1 MIDVS
6 VITVSLNAASTIA
19 RTIRSVRVQ
28 TGVRI
33 EHIVVD
39 GGSTDGTMD
48 IVAAEPEGFA
58 QVVSEPDRGLYDAMN
73 KGLALARGEL
83 TGFLNADDAY
93 ADPAAL
99 SRLVEA
105 WRRSEADAVYGDV
118 LQVDAQDRPLRM
130 ISGGAF
136 SPDRL
141 RRGLMPPHPSFYA
154 RTSALRE
161 TGGFNTDY
169 EIAADFDL
177 IARTFARPGFQALY
191 VPAIVANM
199 RVGGVSTRN
208 FRATRRATSEILRS
222 CRANGIDATPWSV
235 LSRYPL
241 KARELLGGRLMRLRG
256 LQAS

>member
-6 VITVSLNAASTIA
+6 VITVSLNASATIA
-19 RTIRSVRVQ
+19 RTIDSVRAQ
-28 TGVRI
+28 SGVLI

-48 IVAAEPEGFA
+48 IVMGRRQGFA

-73 KGLALARGEL
+73 KGLALARGKL
-83 TGFLNADDAY
+83 TGYLNADDAF
-93 ADPAAL
+93 AAPATL
-99 SRLVEA
+99 SRLVDA
-105 WRRSEADAVYGDV
+105 WQHSNADAVYGDV

-154 RTSALRE
+154 RTNVLRE
-161 TGGFNTDY
+161 TGGFNTGY
-169 EIAADFDL
+169 AIAADFDL
-177 IARTFARPGFQALY
+177 VARTFARPGFKATY
-191 VPAIVANM
+191 VPTIVANM

-208 FRATRRATSEILRS
+208 LKATRVATQEILQS

-235 LSRYPL
+235 MSRYPL
-241 KARELLGGRLMRLRG
+241 KARELFDGRLMRLRG
-256 LQAS
+256 YRAS

>member
-19 RTIRSVRVQ
+19 RTIDSVRAQ
-28 TGVRI
+28 TGVLI
-33 EHIVVD
+33 EHIVID

-48 IVAAEPEGFA
+48 IVMGRRQGFA
-58 QVVSEPDRGLYDAMN
+58 QVVSEPDQGLYDAMN
-73 KGLALARGEL
+73 KGLALARGKL
-83 TGFLNADDAY
+83 IGFLNADDAFAG
-93 ADPAAL
+93 ADTL
-99 SRLVEA
+99 SRLVDA
-105 WRRSEADAVYGDV
+105 WRRTDCEAVYGDV

-141 RRGLMPPHPSFYA
+141 RRGLMPPHPSFYV
-154 RTSALRE
+154 RTATLRD

-169 EIAADFDL
+169 AIAADFDL
-177 IARTFARPGFQALY
+177 VVRTFARPGFTAVY
-191 VPAIVANM
+191 VPTIVANM

-208 FRATRRATSEILRS
+208 LKATRIATDEILKS

-241 KARELLGGRLMRLRG
+241 KAREVIDGRMMRLKG
-256 LQAS
+256 YQAG

>member
-1 MIDVS
+1 MIDIS
-6 VITVSLNAASTIA
+6 VITVSLNAAATIA
-19 RTIRSVRVQ
+19 RTIQSVRAQ
-28 TGVRI
+28 TGVLI

-48 IVAAEPEGFA
+48 IVTAHRQGFA

-73 KGLALARGEL
+73 KGLALARGKL
-83 TGFLNADDAY
+83 TGYLNADDAF
-93 ADPAAL
+93 AGPTAL
-99 SRLVEA
+99 ARLVET
-105 WRRSEADAVYGDV
+105 WRRSDADAVYGDV

-136 SPDRL
+136 SPEQL

-154 RTSALRE
+154 RTATLRE

-169 EIAADFDL
+169 RIAADFDL
-177 IARTFARPGFQALY
+177 IARTFSRPGFQAVY

-208 FRATRRATSEILRS
+208 FRATRTATSEILKS

-235 LSRYPL
+235 LSRYPV
-241 KARELLGGRLMRLRG
+241 KAREVLDGRLMRLRG